1 MAHEVDLIVLG
12 GSAGSFTALRSILSK
27 LPEDLPA
34 SVLICQHMP
43 TFSELRALD
52 LLRPHSTLPVRAAED
67 GMALT
72 RGEVI
77 FAAPDTHMLV
87 GRGHVHLRRGAHEN
101 NFRPAVDPLFRSAA
115 IYGATRTVAVVLSGM
130 MDDGAAGARAVART
144 GGRVLV
150 QDPVTAEYPDM
161 PDAALRA
168 VPDAERVPVERIA
181 GRIADLAG
189 STCGAPGEIPWQIG
203 LEVKIAS
210 LEGASMENEDR
221 LGELSP
227 YNCPDCNGVLWRIE
241 DGPMRRFRCHTGHAY
256 TETALSAAQEE
267 ALDRSLFDS
276 LRAHKGR
283 MHLLREMAEASTG
296 RESRKM
302 LERRAVLV
310 EEDADRLERIIKSR
324 RAS

>member
-1 MAHEVDLIVLG
+1 MSNEVDLIVLG
-12 GSAGSFTALRSILSK
+12 GSAGSLAALQKILPK

-34 SVLICQHMP
+34 SVLICQHTP
-43 TFSELRALD
+43 AFGELRAVD
-52 LLRPHSTLPVRAAED
+52 LLRPYAKLPIRPAED
-67 GMALT
+67 GMALKP
-72 RGEVI
+72 GQII
-77 FAAPDTHMLV
+77 FAVPDTHMMI

-115 IYGATRTVAVVLSGM
+115 IYGSTRTVAVVLSGL

-150 QDPVTAEYPDM
+150 QDPATAEHPDM
-161 PDAALRA
+161 PQAALRA
-168 VPDAERVPVERIA
+168 VAGAEAVPLEGIADRIA
-181 GRIADLAG
+181 ELAG
-189 STCGAPGEIPWQIG
+189 SPCEPTEEIPWEIG

-210 LEGASMENEDR
+210 LEGASMESEDK

-241 DGPMRRFRCHTGHAY
+241 DGPMRRYRCHTGHAY
-256 TETALSAAQEE
+256 TQAALGAAQQE

-283 MHLLREMAEASTG
+283 MHLLREMAATSG
-296 RESRKM
+296 QGESRRM
-302 LERRAVLV
+302 LERRAQLV
-310 EEDADRLERIIKSR
+310 EEDATRLESIIRSR
-324 RAS
+324 RAV

>member
-1 MAHEVDLIVLG
+1 MPHEIDLIVLG
-12 GSAGSFTALRSILSK
+12 GSAGSFGALQRILSG

-34 SVLICQHMP
+34 SVLVCQHAPAFGEM
-43 TFSELRALD
+43 RALD
-52 LLRPHSTLPVRAAED
+52 LLGPCSTLPVRAAED
-67 GMALT
+67 GMALR
-72 RGEVI
+72 RGEVV
-77 FAAPDTHMLV
+77 FAVPDTHMMV

-101 NFRPAVDPLFRSAA
+101 NFRPAIDPLFRSAA
-115 IYGATRTVAVVLSGM
+115 IYGATRTLAVVLSGM

-150 QDPVTAEYPDM
+150 QAPDTADYPGM
-161 PDAALRA
+161 PRAALRA
-168 VPDAERVPVERIA
+168 VPEAEAVPLERIA
-181 GRIADLAG
+181 GRMAELAG
-189 STCGAPGEIPWQIG
+189 TPCGAPGEIPWQIG

-283 MHLLREMAEASTG
+283 MHLLREMAETSTG
-296 RESRKM
+296 PESRRL
-302 LERRAVLV
+302 LERRARLV
-310 EEDADRLERIIKSR
+310 EEDADRLEKIIRSR
-324 RAS
+324 KAS